1 MFFEKLTHG
10 KSVENIIAKN
20 ASKEKEDNIWVRRWE
35 DNQEALF
42 PHFWENHFHINA
54 ILESKC
60 LLGKILDFGCG
71 SGHIDIVLAK
81 KGLTVYGID
90 ISPTAI
96 EIANYYRDHLK
107 QSVKNRVHF
116 MLTTINAFH
125 PNFKLDSCLMT
136 DVLEHLPLETA
147 KKIVTEL
154 RRLLVEDAPIFISV
168 PYAKNYND
176 PDHCNFYYSL
186 EEFTAFCNTIG
197 LTVQN
202 SRIDRQY
209 NVIDAIAS
217 VSAEPQFTLNY
228 PLEITQ

>member
-1 MFFEKLTHG
+1 MRSSLRLKTNATFFFEKRSYE
-10 KSVENIIAKN
+10 KSLESIILKN
-20 ASKEKEDNIWVRRWE
+20 CSKENNNDTWLRRWNE
-35 DNQEALF
+35 NRLALF
-42 PHFWENHFHINA
+42 PHFWENHFHIST

-60 LLGKILDFGCG
+60 LTGKILDFGCG

-81 KGLTVYGID
+81 KGLTIYGID

-96 EIANYYRDHLK
+96 EIANYYRDRLK

-116 MLTTINAFH
+116 MLTNISAFH

-147 KKIVTEL
+147 KNIVREL

-176 PDHCNFYYSL
+176 PDHCNFFYSV
-186 EEFTAFCNTIG
+186 EEFNAFCNAIG
-197 LTVQN
+197 LTVKN
-202 SRIDRQY
+202 SRIDK
-209 NVIDAIAS
+209 NG
-217 VSAEPQFTLNY
+217 T
-228 PLEITQ
+228 